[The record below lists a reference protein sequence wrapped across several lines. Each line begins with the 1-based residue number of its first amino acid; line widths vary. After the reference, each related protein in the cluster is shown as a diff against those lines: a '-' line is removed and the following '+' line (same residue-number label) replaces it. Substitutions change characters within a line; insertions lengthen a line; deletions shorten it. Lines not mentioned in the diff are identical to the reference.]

1 MKTLLIIIL
10 AAILLSSCTMYS
22 VEREYDPTTGYTRV
36 EVKIKSTR
44 DLEQP
49 EVHYERQGNDAVF
62 DFQAANVD
70 NNTDAF
76 VGMFSGMM
84 GMMMDMMERMMTLQQ
99 PPVPE

>member
-1 MKTLLIIIL
+1 MKTLLIILFTISCQ
-10 AAILLSSCTMYS
+10 ACTMYS
-22 VEREYDPTTGYTRV
+22 VERGYDPTTGYTKV

-49 EVHYERQGNDAVF
+49 IVKYTRTGQDATF

-70 NNTDAF
+70 NNTDAY

-84 GMMMDMMERMMTLQQ
+84 GMMMDMMERMMTMQ